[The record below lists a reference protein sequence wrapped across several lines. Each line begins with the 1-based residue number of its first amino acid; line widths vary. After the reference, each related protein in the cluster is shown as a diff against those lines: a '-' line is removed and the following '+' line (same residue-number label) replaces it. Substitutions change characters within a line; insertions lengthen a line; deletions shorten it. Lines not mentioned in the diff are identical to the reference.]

1 MNGSER
7 SLERLS
13 THYWHGGRLVKHSSN
28 RGLLV
33 MALSLSRNHNASK
46 EELGH
51 VLWEIGMSR
60 KLEDIDRIKL
70 GAFLRRLYDFLP
82 SDVQPLLSPRYVRLG
97 YSLWQHGY
105 PIYSRFQYE
114 RSVKHFAYFRELRD
128 LGLRDISDLI
138 LKIRKEPRLHY
149 DPRRD
154 TIERC
159 WLR

>member
-33 MALSLSRNHNASK
+33 MAVSLTRKHNASK
-46 EELGH
+46 DELCH
-51 VLWEIGMSR
+51 VLWEIGESR
-60 KLEDIDRIKL
+60 KLEHIDRRKL
-70 GAFLRRLYDFLP
+70 GAYLRRLYERLP
-82 SDVQPLLSPRYVRLG
+82 SDVHPLLSPRYVRLG
-97 YSLWQHGY
+97 YSLWQHCY
-105 PIYSRFQYE
+105 PIYSRFQFE
-114 RSVKHFAYFRELRD
+114 RSVKHFCYFRDLRD
-128 LGLRDISDLI
+128 LGFREISEII

-149 DPRRD
+149 DPRRY
-154 TIERC
+154 TIARP